1 MQWKA
6 ATGRKKK
13 RNYRKQQNGS
23 SKFLPV
29 ITLYENGLNSP
40 MRRHGVTEWILKDK
54 KKNNNK
60 NKAKNQLYA
69 AHKKTHFSFIDTH
82 SLKMKGWK
90 KGILCK

>member
-1 MQWKA
+1 LQWKA

-54 KKNNNK
+54 KKKIIIKTKLRTNYM
-60 NKAKNQLYA
+60 LPT
-69 AHKKTHFSFIDTH
+69 KKLTSALLTHIA
-82 SLKMKGWK
+82 
-90 KGILCK
+90 